1 MCNKAVNNYPHVL
14 QIVFECYKTQKM
26 CHKTIDTDPST
37 MKVVPE
43 CFITQEMCD
52 EAINRFC
59 LFVFLLD

>member
-1 MCNKAVNNYPHVL
+1 ML

>member
-1 MCNKAVNNYPHVL
+1 
-14 QIVFECYKTQKM
+14 M
-26 CHKTIDTDPST
+26 CHKTVDTDPST